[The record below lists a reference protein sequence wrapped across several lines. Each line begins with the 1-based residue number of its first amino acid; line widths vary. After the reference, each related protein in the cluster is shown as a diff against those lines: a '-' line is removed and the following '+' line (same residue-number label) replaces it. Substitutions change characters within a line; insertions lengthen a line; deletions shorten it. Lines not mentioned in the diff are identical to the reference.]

1 MSEDLEQPKNEG
13 EDFVAP
19 ETGREE
25 TKQSEIEKIK
35 QDLVDYYMAKV
46 AVVEHSEDR
55 DSQKDKDLAAGMESL
70 NDITAEIQ
78 KIDEDLAHTGKLQ
91 FRKKAELKMQRDAL
105 KEMRFDQGGSMIKPK
120 TELLGR
126 SIARDR
132 IKQFEEQYG
141 SEAEAQKKINALEG
155 ELTKFE

>member
-1 MSEDLEQPKNEG
+1 MSEDVEQPKNEG

-19 ETGREE
+19 ETGKEE
-25 TKQSEIEKIK
+25 IKQSEIEKIK

-55 DSQKDKDLAAGMESL
+55 DSQKDESLVTGMESL
-70 NDITAEIQ
+70 DDLEGERQ
-78 KIDEDLAHTGKLQ
+78 KIEEELAHTGKLQ
-91 FRKKAELKMQRDAL
+91 FRKRAELKMQRDAL
-105 KEMRFDQGGSMIKPK
+105 KEMSWDQGGSMIKPK

-132 IKQFEEQYG
+132 IKKFEEQYG
-141 SEAEAQKKINALEG
+141 SEARAQEKINALES
-155 ELTKFE
+155 ELTRFE